1 MRGLIEYRF
10 VITLALSGVAG
21 VVGLRAWPFPSDNVY
36 LALVHAESPRLAA
49 AVAYAYRTVW
59 FSTSLLVLNV
69 CASLL
74 YIFVARLDRAAAP
87 EPLPPYPPPEERTD
101 LFLVVGERH
110 HRTAATRAQRPEWLV
125 IPERGLYT
133 GLAIVGAI
141 GTGKTSA
148 CIYPAVEQ
156 LLAYRADD
164 PTRRLGALVLE
175 VKGDFCRH
183 VRAILERHGR
193 GEDYIEVSL
202 TSPYRYNPLHNDL
215 DAYALAFG
223 IATLMTNLFGRGKEP
238 FWQQASTNLVKF
250 VILLH
255 QTLDGYVTLFQV
267 YEHVI
272 NPDKLRTKIADG
284 DVRFAAEHRRVV
296 VEKLT
301 YLAQPSLTAWT
312 WHTSRSGHEMWAH
325 WSADLHAIV
334 TAQHIPHTVEE
345 TAASP
350 DEADLAARFA
360 AVKRWFED
368 DWMRIEPKLRTSIVE
383 GISVFLSLFDDNPK
397 VKHTFCPPQETYD
410 PDQNPDGRH
419 GTPLPPLAELIDRGK
434 VIALNFPI
442 AMNPGLARAI
452 GTMLKQDFQRAVL
465 NRIPTMGDEAV
476 GSSRPVVFLCD
487 EYQAFATTGEHE
499 PSGDEKFFSLARQAR
514 CIPIVATQS
523 ISSLRSTLS
532 GESWRTLLQGLR
544 TKIFLALSDDFS
556 AQMAADLCGKAE
568 RLTSG
573 YTVTESGQD
582 ARVSMLTGRPGA
594 HTTTVS
600 AAKTY
605 SLVVDY
611 VFQPKVFAE
620 LKNAQSIVLAYDGL
634 NPQPPTYCYLKPYY
648 LDVETSYFDHVANG
662 GL

>member
-1 MRGLIEYRF
+1 
-10 VITLALSGVAG
+10 
-21 VVGLRAWPFPSDNVY
+21 
-36 LALVHAESPRLAA
+36 
-49 AVAYAYRTVW
+49 
-59 FSTSLLVLNV
+59 
-69 CASLL
+69 
-74 YIFVARLDRAAAP
+74 
-87 EPLPPYPPPEERTD
+87 
-101 LFLVVGERH
+101 
-110 HRTAATRAQRPEWLV
+110 
-125 IPERGLYT
+125 
-133 GLAIVGAI
+133 
-141 GTGKTSA
+141 
-148 CIYPAVEQ
+148 
-156 LLAYRADD
+156 
-164 PTRRLGALVLE
+164 
-175 VKGDFCRH
+175 
-183 VRAILERHGR
+183 
-193 GEDYIEVSL
+193 
-202 TSPYRYNPLHNDL
+202 
-215 DAYALAFG
+215 
-223 IATLMTNLFGRGKEP
+223 
-238 FWQQASTNLVKF
+238 
-250 VILLH
+250 
-255 QTLDGYVTLFQV
+255 
-267 YEHVI
+267 
-272 NPDKLRTKIADG
+272 
-284 DVRFAAEHRRVV
+284 
-296 VEKLT
+296 
-301 YLAQPSLTAWT
+301 
-312 WHTSRSGHEMWAH
+312 MWAH
-325 WSADLHAIV
+325 WSEDLAAIV
-334 TAQHIPHTVEE
+334 TGQQIPHAVEE
-345 TAASP
+345 TAPSP
-350 DEADLAARFA
+350 DEADQAARFE

-397 VKHTFCPPQETYD
+397 VKHTFCPPRETYD

-419 GTPLPPLAELIDRGK
+419 GTPLPPLAELIDHGK
-434 VIALNFPI
+434 VIALNFPV

-476 GSSRPVVFLCD
+476 GVSRPVVFLCD

-620 LKNAQSIVLAYDGL
+620 LQNAQAIVLSYDGL